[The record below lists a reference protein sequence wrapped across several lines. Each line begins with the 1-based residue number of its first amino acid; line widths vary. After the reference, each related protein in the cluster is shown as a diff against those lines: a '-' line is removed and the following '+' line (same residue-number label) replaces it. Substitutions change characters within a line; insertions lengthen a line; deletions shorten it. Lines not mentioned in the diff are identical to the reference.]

1 MIKTHST
8 EEWKIVEGRT
18 HGSIEI
24 FSGETAIAEMWRRG
38 NASLEMANARLIVA
52 APELLEALTRL
63 EFAAQCRDNTSG
75 DPCTLLAVKAELAN
89 AAEQARAAIN
99 KAIGESSS
107 KSEVMK

>member
-1 MIKTHST
+1 MSLEMHIC
-8 EEWKIVEGRT
+8 KIRADLVGDRQVDVNL
-18 HGSIEI
+18 
-24 FSGETAIAEMWRRG
+24 RRG

-52 APELLEALTRL
+52 APELLEALSRL